1 MQTRMEKYTD
11 AHEEV
16 GLRFKKNED
25 LYKTI
30 SEEEL
35 NNYNVK
41 TNATVIDNNGTNI
54 DVEHIKRILETRYNS
69 TPKRKSIVVPED
81 EQTQNLDVIETK
93 EYDINLILQKAKEQE
108 NSDYDKNRF
117 KKLRDTQYDI
127 LKDLNLSEPNKN
139 EKEDDK
145 PVEKDELMNL
155 INTIT
160 QKELENREKNSSD
173 PLDLFPDLKGNDDT
187 VVLEGMKD
195 ELNEYISSNEITLSE
210 DIKNEVKDDVK
221 EQSEITDNSLDNSFY
236 TTSTVFT
243 QSDFDDFEDLK
254 KEVKGNKI
262 LLIIVTVLIIAG
274 LLVGIFLLLNNFL
287 GINFFKR

>member
-69 TPKRKSIVVPED
+69 APKRKSIVVPED

-127 LKDLNLSEPNKN
+127 LKDLNLSEPKKN
-139 EKEDDK
+139 EKDDDK

-195 ELNEYISSNEITLSE
+195 ELNEYFSSNEITLSE
-210 DIKNEVKDDVK
+210 EIKNEVKDDVK

>member
-69 TPKRKSIVVPED
+69 APKRKSIVVPED

-127 LKDLNLSEPNKN
+127 LKDLNLSEPKKN

-187 VVLEGMKD
+187 VILEGMKD
-195 ELNEYISSNEITLSE
+195 ELNEYFSSNEITLSE
-210 DIKNEVKDDVK
+210 EIKNEVKDDVK

-254 KEVKGNKI
+254 NEVKGNKI

>member
-1 MQTRMEKYTD
+1 
-11 AHEEV
+11 
-16 GLRFKKNED
+16 
-25 LYKTI
+25 
-30 SEEEL
+30 
-35 NNYNVK
+35 
-41 TNATVIDNNGTNI
+41 
-54 DVEHIKRILETRYNS
+54 
-69 TPKRKSIVVPED
+69 
-81 EQTQNLDVIETK
+81 
-93 EYDINLILQKAKEQE
+93 
-108 NSDYDKNRF
+108 
-117 KKLRDTQYDI
+117 
-127 LKDLNLSEPNKN
+127 
-139 EKEDDK
+139 
-145 PVEKDELMNL
+145 MNL

-195 ELNEYISSNEITLSE
+195 ELNEYFSSNEITLSE
-210 DIKNEVKDDVK
+210 EIKNEVKDDVK

-262 LLIIVTVLIIAG
+262 LLVIVTILIIAG